1 MSYSTST
8 GRRALATVGAAAF
21 LVGLAGGDARAQSSP
36 QSAIAETMF
45 QEGKALLA
53 QGRTAEACAKL
64 AESMRL
70 DPGGGTLLALAVCH
84 EKEGKT
90 ATAWSEFGEVSARS
104 HVDGRAD
111 RADAARARA
120 AALEPKL
127 SHLTVTVDPTVGAI
141 KGLVVTID
149 GSPLSAGAWGQAFPA
164 DPGAHQLVAEAPGY
178 LRWTGTVTLGAK
190 LDQQTVR
197 VGDLVRDP
205 SAKVEPEAALPVPP
219 APEVP
224 ATPAPPPQPIASTG
238 SGRRTASYI
247 TAAASLVPLGI
258 GAYFGV
264 HAASEMSDARKL
276 CPSGTTC
283 HNGTAT
289 SQSTSANSDANVA
302 NITIGVG
309 IAGVAL
315 AAVLFLT
322 SPPGESAAGKIAALP
337 IQIGALPGGAFVGTH
352 AAW

>member
-1 MSYSTST
+1 
-8 GRRALATVGAAAF
+8 
-21 LVGLAGGDARAQSSP
+21 
-36 QSAIAETMF
+36 
-45 QEGKALLA
+45 
-53 QGRTAEACAKL
+53 
-64 AESMRL
+64 
-70 DPGGGTLLALAVCH
+70 
-84 EKEGKT
+84 
-90 ATAWSEFGEVSARS
+90 VSARS